1 MKKALFAGAL
11 ALALGLSGISYA
23 QTQNQTPPSGGPGW
37 GHCGGGGP
45 GWHGGGGHRGG
56 PGWHRGGPGMGGGW
70 GMARDMNL
78 SQAQQDQI
86 NKIMDKKHSD
96 TQNQIRAVLN
106 ADQRKIFDQ
115 RQTQREA
122 WRKQWQQAPN
132 Q

>member
-23 QTQNQTPPSGGPGW
+23 QTQNQTPPQGGPGW
-37 GHCGGGGP
+37 GHCGGGGWS
-45 GWHGGGGHRGG
+45 GKHGGG
-56 PGWHRGGPGMGGGW
+56 PGWHRGGPGMGHGYGW
-70 GMARDMNL
+70 GMARDLNL

-86 NKIMDKKHSD
+86 TKIMDKKHSD

-115 RQTQREA
+115 RQAQRDA
-122 WRKQWQQAPN
+122 WRQQWQQAPK